1 MFSEFLTDILVIFII
16 ITLYEIIRRMVN
28 NKRKGGENRKW
39 VIRN

>member
-28 NKRKGGENRKW
+28 NKRKGGENRK
-39 VIRN
+39 